1 MEEETSQVTC
11 LDTSVLIDAM
21 RGQPEA
27 RRAVEAASE
36 AGIAT
41 TEVNVYEL
49 YVGAHRA
56 GLPSEPEIQRIR
68 RGLDEIEVLPLGRP
82 ASFRAAALTSL
93 LRSRGAEV
101 GVLDVLIAAI
111 GLAHGV
117 TRILTRDVADFRR
130 IPGIRVDAY

>member
-1 MEEETSQVTC
+1 MEEEAPPVTC

-21 RGQPEA
+21 RNRPEA
-27 RRAVEAASE
+27 RTAIEAASE
-36 AGIAT
+36 AGIVT

-56 GLPSEPEIQRIR
+56 GRMVEPEIRR
-68 RGLDEIEVLPLGRP
+68 MARGLDEIEILALVRP
-82 ASFRAAALTSL
+82 ATIRAAALTSL
-93 LRSRGAEV
+93 LRSRGGTV

-111 GLAHGV
+111 ALVHGV

-130 IPGIRVDAY
+130 IPGVRVDTY